1 MRRLSTFP
9 QVLRFDPSAFGL
21 EVRVTAGGVVDPLFE
36 PAVVEDPHSYLA
48 QLRAADP
55 VHEVPGTR
63 TFLVTR
69 MDLIHEV
76 VAAPTVFSSASA
88 RFLHRSAYDGA
99 PGLQG
104 AVPGLDIDSSG
115 AGAILATADPPDHTR
130 QRRVVARR
138 LSTMAMQE
146 MEPEFRSLV
155 DGTLDDALG
164 SGRIEWMSQ
173 VAEPLPMIMV
183 ARILGVP
190 DHAAPRLKRQGYAS
204 VEAISGF
211 VTEERLAELGEPMM
225 DVGPVAD
232 AYLAARGAHHYDAST
247 LIGVCGQAVEDRD
260 LTDDEAFAILFLL
273 IAAGGES
280 TTSLT
285 GTGVRILAER
295 PELQGRL
302 RRDPDL
308 IPAFVEEAC
317 RIDPPFRG
325 HYRRVL
331 TDTTLGGVRLP
342 AGSTV
347 VLAWTAANHDGDLF
361 PNPDDIDLERPNP
374 RQHVGFGWGIHLC
387 LGAPLARVEA
397 KVAFERLLART
408 TSFSIDPS
416 SPPLRHHLSLM
427 VRRLVAL
434 PLVVETHPNPPD

>member
-1 MRRLSTFP
+1 LGAP
-9 QVLRFDPSAFGL
+9 
-21 EVRVTAGGVVDPLFE
+21 VTADGVVDPLFD
-36 PAVVEDPHSYLA
+36 PAVVEDPHSYWS

-55 VHEVPGTR
+55 VHEVPGTG

-76 VAAPTVFSSASA
+76 VAAPAVFSSRCAQ
-88 RFLHRSAYDGA
+88 FLHRSACDGG

-104 AVPGLDIDSSG
+104 AIPGLDIDASG
-115 AGAILATADPPDHTR
+115 AGAVLAAADPPEHTR

-138 LSTMAMQE
+138 LSTTAMQE
-146 MEPEFRSLV
+146 MEPEFRTLV
-155 DGTLDDALG
+155 DTALDDALRG
-164 SGRIEWMSQ
+164 GRIEWMSQ

-183 ARILGVP
+183 ARILGVS
-190 DHAAPRLKRQGYAS
+190 DDEAPRLKRQGYAS

-211 VTEERLAELGEPMM
+211 VTDERLAELGEPMM

-232 AYLAARGAHHYDAST
+232 AFLAARGAHHYDAST
-247 LIGVCGQAVEDRD
+247 LIGVCGQAVEAGE
-260 LTDDEAFAILFLL
+260 LTDDEALGILFLL

-285 GTGVRILAER
+285 GTGVRILAEHS
-295 PELQGRL
+295 ELQDRL
-302 RRDPDL
+302 RREPAL

-331 TDTTLGGVRLP
+331 TETTLGGVPLP

-347 VLAWTAANHDGDLF
+347 VLAWTAANHDGEAF
-361 PNPDDIDLERPNP
+361 PNPDEIELARPNP

-387 LGAPLARVEA
+387 LGAPLARIEA
-397 KVAFERLLART
+397 KVAFEQLLART
-408 TSFSIDPS
+408 KSFSVDPS
-416 SPPLRHHLSLM
+416 SPLRHHLSLM

-434 PLVVETHPNPPD
+434 PLILEARN